1 MNKTTYVLYY
11 GVANAHDD
19 FDGEWSYYC
28 EFDSAADAFAY
39 MQQEKVEDQKFAHIH
54 FFYKIEVHVVTSV
67 MFEDKVSA

>member
-28 EFDSAADAFAY
+28 EFDSAAKAFAY
-39 MQQEKVEDQKFAHIH
+39 MQQEKEEDKYSDHV

-67 MFEDKVSA
+67 MFEDKVGA